1 MRHWLQRRV
10 FGGKKLTFLYVPDNA
25 SVRQF
30 MVPRVA
36 FYALAGLFVLGLG
49 LIAFFGSRYL
59 SAAAEGRHLLTLRDE
74 NLQLRD
80 QLVEVQQRI
89 VGLQGEMQASGTV
102 LEQLRNIAD
111 LDAASIDMNQTGVGG
126 PAPMV
131 ASLAAVSPEVRT
143 DLEEVNREV
152 SRMVAR
158 ARAERASYD
167 DILTALQGKRE
178 MWDRTPSVRPLQFG
192 SITSHYGRRTDP
204 FTGMLAQ
211 HRGLD
216 FAARPGT
223 PIRATAAGV
232 VTDCCRE
239 GGYGLLIEIDHG
251 NGLVTRY
258 AHCSVIS
265 VKPGDRVHRGDLIG
279 RVGATGRAS
288 GAHCHY
294 EVIKNGIQLDPMN
307 FVLPTDVVVD

>member
-1 MRHWLQRRV
+1 MWHWLQGRV

-36 FYALAGLFVLGLG
+36 FYALAGVFVLGLG

-59 SAAAEGRHLLTLRDE
+59 SAAAEGRHLLSLRGE
-74 NLQLRD
+74 NLELRD
-80 QLVEVQQRI
+80 QLLELQQQ
-89 VGLQGEMQASGTV
+89 VAGLQTEMKSSLALQ
-102 LEQLRNIAD
+102 EQLRNIAS
-111 LDAASIDMNQTGVGG
+111 LDPANIDMTQSGVGG
-126 PAPMV
+126 PAP
-131 ASLAAVSPEVRT
+131 AVTTTEQISPEVRT
-143 DLEEVNREV
+143 DLQTV
-152 SRMVAR
+152 SRNLGQLLAQAKAQR
-158 ARAERASYD
+158 SGYN
-167 DILTALQGKRE
+167 DIMSALEGKRAT
-178 MWDRTPSVRPLQFG
+178 WDHTPSVRPLQFG

-204 FTGMLAQ
+204 FTGQLAS

-232 VTDCCRE
+232 VTDCARA

-258 AHCSVIS
+258 AHCSAIT
-265 VKPGDRVHRGDLIG
+265 VKPGDRVERGDLIG

-288 GAHCHY
+288 GSHVHY
-294 EVIKNGIQLDPMN
+294 EVLKNGIQLDPMN